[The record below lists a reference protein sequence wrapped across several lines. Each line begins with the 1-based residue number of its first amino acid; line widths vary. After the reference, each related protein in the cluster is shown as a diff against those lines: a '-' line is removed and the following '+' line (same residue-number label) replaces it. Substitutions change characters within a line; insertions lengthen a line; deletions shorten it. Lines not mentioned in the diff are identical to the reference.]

1 MSVYLPFTGHPVFV
15 WLLCNSRLM
24 VSLGV
29 FTTLCLPA
37 EAAPLLFDI
46 EAFTSGLA
54 TAVDISR
61 FNTGNALAPGVYRV
75 DVMLNGQSAGRR
87 EISFVSRKGQDDV
100 QPCVSALELA
110 QLGVVLPPDKH
121 SADTQCREFTQWIPL
136 ASSQLDI
143 ETLTLDVSIPQAHLS
158 RAARGYVDPARWDRG
173 LDVALLN
180 YTFSAAAVTSGAGE
194 GRGYLGLNGGVNCV
208 GLR

>member
-1 MSVYLPFTGHPVFV
+1 MSVYLPFTGHPVFA

-37 EAAPLLFDI
+37 EAAALLFDI
-46 EAFTSGLA
+46 EAFTTGLS

-75 DVMLNGQSAGRR
+75 DVFLNGQSAGRR
-87 EISFVSRKGQDDV
+87 EISFVSRDDKDNV

-110 QLGVVLPPDKH
+110 QLGVVLPPDER

-143 ETLTLDVSIPQAHLS
+143 VTLTLDVNIPQAYLS
-158 RAARGYVDPARWDRG
+158 RAARGYVDPARWDKG

-180 YTFSAAAVTSGAGE
+180 YTFSAAAVTSGAG
-194 GRGYLGLNGGVNCV
+194 
-208 GLR
+208 